1 MTGAVGFGSL
11 RFFYGGKYMGNNIRG
26 MLQCLGN
33 PVYGFPCYIVLA
45 ALAVCVSSW
54 LGYKGAAGGL
64 LFSLLLCFPAW
75 EDWNTRLI
83 SDAWSLALLG
93 LGPIWQPFDWRR
105 LLFSYAVLAAFWLI
119 LYACKRGGAGMGD
132 VGLSAA
138 VACWLTPG
146 EVVLF
151 LWFSSAAGAL
161 CLLPLY
167 LMKRQREIPFA
178 PFLAAGGIM
187 AYVWGQQIISWYISF
202 C

>member
-1 MTGAVGFGSL
+1 
-11 RFFYGGKYMGNNIRG
+11 MGNNIRG

-93 LGPIWQPFDWRR
+93 LGLIWQPFDGRR

-138 VACWLTPG
+138 VVCWLTPG

-151 LWFSSAAGAL
+151 LWFSSAVGVL

>member
-1 MTGAVGFGSL
+1 
-11 RFFYGGKYMGNNIRG
+11 MGNNIRG

-64 LFSLLLCFPAW
+64 LFS
-75 EDWNTRLI
+75 
-83 SDAWSLALLG
+83 
-93 LGPIWQPFDWRR
+93 
-105 LLFSYAVLAAFWLI
+105 YVVLAAFWLI

-187 AYVWGQQIISWYISF
+187 AYVWGQQIISWYILL

>member
-1 MTGAVGFGSL
+1 
-11 RFFYGGKYMGNNIRG
+11 
-26 MLQCLGN
+26 
-33 PVYGFPCYIVLA
+33 
-45 ALAVCVSSW
+45 
-54 LGYKGAAGGL
+54 
-64 LFSLLLCFPAW
+64 
-75 EDWNTRLI
+75 
-83 SDAWSLALLG
+83 
-93 LGPIWQPFDWRR
+93 
-105 LLFSYAVLAAFWLI
+105 
-119 LYACKRGGAGMGD
+119 MGD

-151 LWFSSAAGAL
+151 LWVSSAAGAL